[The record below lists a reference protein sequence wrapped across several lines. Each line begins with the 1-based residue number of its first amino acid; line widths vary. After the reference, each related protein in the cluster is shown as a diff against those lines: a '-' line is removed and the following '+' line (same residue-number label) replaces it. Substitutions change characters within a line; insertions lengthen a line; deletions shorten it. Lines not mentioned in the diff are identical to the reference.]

1 MDQGITQML
10 LLILPLV
17 AIFYFLI
24 LRPQKK
30 QKNEKILLLK
40 NLQKGDKIITYSGIH
55 GEVTKV
61 PEDNSTITV
70 KISDTVEFV
79 MEKEAIFKNLTNE
92 QRIAKQKE
100 LEKEAK
106 KKK

>member
-10 LLILPLV
+10 LLIFPLV

-40 NLQKGDKIITYSGIH
+40 NLQIGDNIITYSGIH

-61 PEDNSTITV
+61 PKDSSTITV
-70 KISDTVEFV
+70 RISDTVEFV
-79 MEKEAIFKNLTNE
+79 MEKEAIFKNLSNE

-100 LEKEAK
+100 LEKKAK

>member
-61 PEDNSTITV
+61 PEDSSTITV

-79 MEKEAIFKNLTNE
+79 MEKEAIFKNLSNE

>member
-61 PEDNSTITV
+61 PEESTTITV

-79 MEKEAIFKNLTNE
+79 MEKEAIFKNLSNE

>member
-61 PEDNSTITV
+61 PEDSSTITV

-79 MEKEAIFKNLTNE
+79 MEKEAIFKNLSNE

-100 LEKEAK
+100 LEQEAK

>member
-1 MDQGITQML
+1 MNHGTIQML

-17 AIFYFLI
+17 AVFYFLI

-55 GEVTKV
+55 GEVVKV
-61 PEDNSTITV
+61 PKDSSTIIV

-79 MEKEAIFKNLTNE
+79 MEKEAIFKNLSNE
-92 QRIAKQKE
+92 QKIAKQKE
-100 LEKEAK
+100 VIKEAK
-106 KKK
+106 NKK